1 MTPTK
6 INPPG
11 DPDEPQDL
19 QSILK
24 KDRTTAPM
32 TDDGRKRRFSEALEP
47 ATDKKVKTTKPV
59 TNSDDEDEKISPL
72 ELAAQAQAKIREAKA
87 KPTITGT
94 AVFHKEVMDSPSDS
108 VLVAENDDSA
118 LLASPEELGQLSAK
132 SAQKKAES
140 TLATASTIAST
151 QPSESQS
158 TPLVKEETKTAKSSS
173 DQQKNTSS
181 DQGFTQSN
189 LAFVPA
195 PVVYAVANAEATKMA
210 DKVSSARETLMQL
223 AAAMLEKIQ
232 QVKAADRTETT
243 VTLKHP
249 PMFAGVEM
257 KLTEF
262 SSSQKQFN
270 VEFSN
275 INNPEARALLAQ
287 ADNQAKL
294 QQALLDKGYTLQ
306 MITVDH
312 KVATSPAAERT
323 DVALGQKATED
334 EQANSAT
341 DTDDGDVT

>member
-11 DPDEPQDL
+11 DPDKPEDL
-19 QSILK
+19 QSLLK

-32 TDDGRKRRFSEALEP
+32 ADDSRKRRFSEALEP
-47 ATDKKVKTTKPV
+47 TTDKKAKTTKPV

-94 AVFHKEVMDSPSDS
+94 AVFHKEVTDRPLDSL
-108 VLVAENDDSA
+108 VVAENDDSPA
-118 LLASPEELGQLSAK
+118 LCSPEELGQMDSK
-132 SAQKKAES
+132 SAQKKAEAS
-140 TLATASTIAST
+140 QDTTATIAST
-151 QPSESQS
+151 QPSTSQS
-158 TPLVKEETKTAKSSS
+158 ISVVKEEAKTAKSSS

-262 SSSQKQFN
+262 NSSQKQFN

-294 QQALLDKGYTLQ
+294 QQALLEKGYTLQ

-312 KVATSPAAERT
+312 KVDTSPAVEKA